1 MCIRDSDDHGN
12 LIHANYVQEN
22 AEFDGYEIEFGRT
35 MSLASGE
42 LTYSFGRD
50 EVNARFS
57 DGHYVP
63 RINPARNV
71 YSLSYEQNDT
81 VFKLNLKSVEKQND
95 VGEGETTTDSY
106 RMLDTRV
113 TKTFSVNDRSEMKV
127 TLFANNLLDEIARNH
142 SSFVKDPVPLPG
154 RNFGVKFNLSF

>member
-1 MCIRDSDDHGN
+1 M
-12 LIHANYVQEN
+12 
-22 AEFDGYEIEFGRT
+22 
-35 MSLASGE
+35 
-42 LTYSFGRD
+42 
-50 EVNARFS
+50 
-57 DGHYVP
+57 
-63 RINPARNV
+63 
-71 YSLSYEQNDT
+71 YSLSYAQNNT